1 MTDYAR
7 RDSVKRYASLQLE
20 VKRRTMEGK
29 QGRLFEPFLID
40 LKKGFKML
48 LCALVIKGRL
58 WVPCTVVGGGRC
70 Q

>member
-1 MTDYAR
+1 MYA
-7 RDSVKRYASLQLE
+7 SVQLAVKR
-20 VKRRTMEGK
+20 KTMEGK

-40 LKKGFKML
+40 LQKGFKMI

-58 WVPCTVVGGGRC
+58 WVPCAVDGGVRC